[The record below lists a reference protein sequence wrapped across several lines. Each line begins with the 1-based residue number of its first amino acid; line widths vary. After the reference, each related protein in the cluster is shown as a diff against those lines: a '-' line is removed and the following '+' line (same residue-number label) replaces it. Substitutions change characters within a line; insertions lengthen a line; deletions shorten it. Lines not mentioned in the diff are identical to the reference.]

1 MTTKSIARLSPEPAS
16 DQSGEYVEPVVDPHF
31 LLLDCIQESVQDETI
46 RLYLTVLLNAN
57 LDPGFKL
64 EQMRRNR
71 RRCLVRVSQPVRFK
85 ETLERQAKVPDLAGA
100 TVLLSEVRKPDTVRV
115 SGLGNSCTKELLQ
128 LYFSNAK
135 ACTFRV
141 LQFINPLT
149 TGYH

>member
-1 MTTKSIARLSPEPAS
+1 
-16 DQSGEYVEPVVDPHF
+16 VDPHF

-71 RRCLVRVSQPVRFK
+71 RRQPVRFK
-85 ETLERQAKVPDLAGA
+85 ETLERQAKVPDLADA
-100 TVLLSEVRKPDTVRV
+100 TVLLSEVHKPETVRV

-128 LYFSNAK
+128 LYSSNAK
-135 ACTFRV
+135 TCLFRV